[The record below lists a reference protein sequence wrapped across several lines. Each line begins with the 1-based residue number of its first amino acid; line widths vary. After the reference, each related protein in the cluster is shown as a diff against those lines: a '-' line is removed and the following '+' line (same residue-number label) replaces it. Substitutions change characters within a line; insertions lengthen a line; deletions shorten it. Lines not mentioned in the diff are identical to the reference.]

1 MPEKWSLEGTYF
13 EACNCEA
20 ACPCVFL
27 SPPTEGACQVLNAW
41 HIEEGGF
48 GDVKLDGLNIM
59 LYVNAPGLMT
69 DGGWR
74 VALYVDERA
83 DEAQKDAL
91 TQIFSGKAGGHP
103 SVLFSFVEEVLGV
116 KSVPIDYRAEG
127 KRRSLRIPEVV
138 EADILAIVGVDGGDV
153 TISNTPLGISPQ
165 YPSVAAK
172 SERVTFGDYGLELD
186 VSGKNGFY
194 SPFSYAGP

>member
-1 MPEKWSLEGTYF
+1 
-13 EACNCEA
+13 
-20 ACPCVFL
+20 
-27 SPPTEGACQVLNAW
+27 
-41 HIEEGGF
+41 
-48 GDVKLDGLNIM
+48 M

-83 DEAQKDAL
+83 TDAQKDAL
-91 TQIFSGKAGGHP
+91 TRIFTGKVGGHP
-103 SVLFSFVEEVLGV
+103 SVLFNFVEEVLGV
-116 KSVPIDYRAEG
+116 RSVPIDYKAEG

-138 EADILAIVGVDGGDV
+138 EAEILAIVGVDGGDV

-172 SERVTFGDYGLELD
+172 SERLSFGDYGFELE
-186 VSGKNGFY
+186 VSDKNGFY
-194 SPFSYAGP
+194 SPFSYTGA